1 MIEKIVTVKV
11 TCDSEGVWDN
21 TLEDIHELISMLRNN
36 SRDAK
41 IINVTESE

>member
-1 MIEKIVTVKV
+1 MIKKIVTVEV
-11 TCDSEGVWDN
+11 TCDSEDVWDN

-41 IINVTESE
+41 VINITGSE